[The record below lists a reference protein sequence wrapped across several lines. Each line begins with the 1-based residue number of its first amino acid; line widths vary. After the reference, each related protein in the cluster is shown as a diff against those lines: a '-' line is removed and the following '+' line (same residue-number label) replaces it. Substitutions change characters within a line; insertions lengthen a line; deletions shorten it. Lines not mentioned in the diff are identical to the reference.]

1 MKGSLGATDSD
12 FGSLT
17 PDQIRRLL
25 ALATASS
32 AALTDPETVD
42 EANGLL
48 AELLATQD
56 RPAERLF
63 DVACADGTPLT
74 RLRSLKD
81 LAKELTVAAQEPSHR
96 EAATLL
102 YHVVVAAAYL
112 RFGVN
117 ISSRPLAERESIYQ
131 YYAALHSGNDIG
143 QIFGMISAQLEIP
156 GNILP

>member
-1 MKGSLGATDSD
+1 MKGSLGATDSE

-42 EANGLL
+42 EADSLL
-48 AELLATQD
+48 AELLATTN
-56 RPAERLF
+56 RPVERLF
-63 DVACADGTPLT
+63 DMACADGTPLM

-81 LAKELTVAAQEPSHR
+81 LAKELTVAAQDPSHR

-102 YHVVVAAAYL
+102 YHLVVAAAYL
-112 RFGVN
+112 RFSVN

-131 YYAALHSGNDIG
+131 YYAALHSGSGIG
-143 QIFGMISAQLEIP
+143 DIFGLIGAQLELP
-156 GNILP
+156 GDILP